1 MCKYSN
7 AIEPLKRTKKSI
19 SISWLLSYP
28 VIYWL
33 SINNFYSYFSSTT
46 EIRFTYHHLIST
58 D

>member
-7 AIEPLKRTKKSI
+7 AIEPLKRKKI
-19 SISWLLSYP
+19 DLDILDLLYP

-33 SINNFYSYFSSTT
+33 SINNSYSYFSSTT
-46 EIRFTYHHLIST
+46 EIRFTYHHRIST